1 MGEMKEQLL
10 MKSLGGIMGRIGPDV
25 LSEAADKIASGEI
38 DVGGLF
44 GSAASEM
51 RQSEETI
58 KEYYSLRIP
67 ADFEKGECEK
77 CPLCMQPDNKCA
89 FRKGEECPLK

>member
-10 MKSLGGIMGRIGPDV
+10 MKSLGGIMGKLGPDV
-25 LSEAADKIASGEI
+25 LSEAAGKIASGEI
-38 DVGGLF
+38 DVGGLL
-44 GSAASEM
+44 GAAASEM
-51 RQSEETI
+51 PQSEETI
-58 KEYYSLRIP
+58 KGYYSLRIP

-77 CPLCMQPDNKCA
+77 CPLCLQQDSKCA